1 MFPRNTPWAVF
12 IASPFTSL
20 SDGMRILL
28 TNDDGYDQPGLIE
41 LENLLLDEHEVW
53 VVAPLHHCSGA
64 SHSLGL
70 YSSMELREEGSR
82 KWSLEGTP
90 TDCVKIALMEV
101 MKDNSPDLL
110 ISGINP
116 GANMANNIFYS
127 GTVAAATEA
136 ALWGIPS
143 IAISIQV
150 TSPERK
156 PFFKTAS
163 SVLDSLMK
171 AGIVEKLPPGTI
183 LNINVPEVE
192 EIEGMKWTKMARF
205 ATDIPFRQLEP
216 GRVFVYDRYRSLP
229 VVEPLDTDVSAVN
242 MSIVSLTLLDS
253 NRTSSVVPPY
263 LELVDG
269 SN

>member
-1 MFPRNTPWAVF
+1 MAAFNGL
-12 IASPFTSL
+12 PFTSL
-20 SDGMRILL
+20 SDRMRILL

-41 LENLLLDEHEVW
+41 LENLLKDDHEVW

-70 YSSMELREEGSR
+70 YSSMELRETGPR
-82 KWSLEGTP
+82 KWALEGTP
-90 TDCVKIALMEV
+90 TDCVKVALMEV
-101 MKDNSPDLL
+101 MKGNSPDLL

-143 IAISIQV
+143 IAISVQV

-163 SVLDSLMK
+163 TVLDSLMK
-171 AGIVEKLPPGTI
+171 EGIAGKLPSGTV

-192 EIEGMKWTKMARF
+192 KVAGMKWTRMARF
-205 ATDIPFRQLEP
+205 ASDIPFRQLEP

-229 VVEPLDTDVSAVN
+229 VVEPLDTDVTAVE
-242 MSIVSLTLLDS
+242 MSVVSLTLLDS
-253 NRTSSVVPPY
+253 NRTSSAEPPY

-269 SN
+269 GN